1 LELDADLRTTDQ
13 GADYMNCLNFRR
25 VDIKS
30 LKLPGDIKARMKAP
44 HVIELAASIEKFGGE
59 PVEPPV
65 VQDKTRVLIAGRDRI
80 AALMLNKVPRVWVR
94 IVEGEPEELK
104 GLEID
109 ENLRRRQDSRK
120 ELLAEAMKLEKATK
134 EAEAKELGTSVPRP
148 KAIREAVAKKAG
160 IKPESVRKSVQRS
173 KAKEAPPK
181 PEKPPIDTF
190 GLELSKGLSTAV
202 SRIKDA
208 LMSME
213 QSSKNVQHVI
223 SGVAGILPG
232 QVTARLLEAARTL
245 GAEVRAVMPTHLCPT
260 CRGDGDEKCKLCKGA
275 HYARH
280 EQMADVPRE
289 QLERVKPG
297 NGLHLE
303 A

>member
-1 LELDADLRTTDQ
+1 
-13 GADYMNCLNFRR
+13 MNCLNFRR

-120 ELLAEAMKLEKATK
+120 ELLARAMKLAIVEQQLKDGDVLK
-134 EAEAKELGTSVPRP
+134 SRP
-148 KAIREAVAKKAG
+148 VVRAAREAVAKKAG

-202 SRIKDA
+202 TRIKEA
-208 LMSME
+208 MGLLESASHHA
-213 QSSKNVQHVI
+213 QVTVSK
-223 SGVAGILPG
+223 VAGILPG
-232 QVTARLLEAARTL
+232 PVVVRLMDIAKQL
-245 GAEVRAVMPTHLCPT
+245 GAEARACMPTHLCPT

-280 EQMADVPRE
+280 EQMADIPRE